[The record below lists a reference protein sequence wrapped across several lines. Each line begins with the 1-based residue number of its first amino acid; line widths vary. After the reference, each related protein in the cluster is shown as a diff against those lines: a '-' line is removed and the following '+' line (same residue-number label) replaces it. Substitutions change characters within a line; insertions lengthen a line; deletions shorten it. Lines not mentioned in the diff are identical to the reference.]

1 MSPRSDL
8 PGAGRPLIGVTTYR
22 EQARWGVWD
31 TRADVLHAQYAD
43 AVLAA
48 GGIPVLLPPAAGDHG
63 ADIRGPDD
71 VATAVVGRID
81 GLVVS
86 GGADVDPARYGEQP
100 HPSTAS
106 WREDRD
112 AWETALL
119 RAADAVGLPT
129 LGVCRGMQ
137 LMAVAAG
144 GSLVQHTPDL
154 VGHEEHSPG
163 GAAFGTTEVST
174 AEGSRLRSLV
184 GPRVEVGCHHHQ
196 TVAAHPGFEATAW
209 AADGSLEAMERAG
222 SRFCLAVQWHPEV
235 RDDHSLFAALVAA
248 AGVRSGTM
256 PG

>member
-1 MSPRSDL
+1 VPTSRRSEL
-8 PGAGRPLIGVTTYR
+8 PLIGITTYR

-48 GGIPVLLPPAAGDHG
+48 GGVPVLLPPAAATDE
-63 ADIRGPDD
+63 
-71 VATAVVGRID
+71 VAVAVVARID

-86 GGADVDPARYGEQP
+86 GGADVDPARYGEEP

-119 RAADAVGLPT
+119 RAADEAGLPT

-154 VGHEEHSPG
+154 VGHEGHSPG
-163 GAAFGTTEVST
+163 ADAFGTTEVTT
-174 AEGSRLRSLV
+174 AEDSLLRTLV

-196 TVAAHPGFEATAW
+196 TVATHPGFEATAW
-209 AADGSLEAMERAG
+209 ADDGSLEAMERPG
-222 SRFCLAVQWHPEV
+222 PRFCLAVQWHPEV
-235 RDDHSLFAALVAA
+235 RDDASLFAGLVAA
-248 AGVRSGTM
+248 ATPTG
-256 PG
+256 P

>member
-1 MSPRSDL
+1 VPTSRRSEL
-8 PGAGRPLIGVTTYR
+8 PLIGITTYR

-48 GGIPVLLPPAAGDHG
+48 GGVPVLLPPAAATDE
-63 ADIRGPDD
+63 
-71 VATAVVGRID
+71 VAVAVVARID

-86 GGADVDPARYGEQP
+86 GGADVDPARYGEEP

-119 RAADAVGLPT
+119 RAADEAGLPT

-154 VGHEEHSPG
+154 VGHEGHSPG
-163 GAAFGTTEVST
+163 ADAFGTTEVTT
-174 AEGSRLRSLV
+174 AEDSLLRTLV

-209 AADGSLEAMERAG
+209 ADDGSLEAMERPG
-222 SRFCLAVQWHPEV
+222 PRFCLAVQWHPEV
-235 RDDHSLFAALVAA
+235 RDDASLFAGLVAA
-248 AGVRSGTM
+248 ATPTG
-256 PG
+256 P

>member
-1 MSPRSDL
+1 MSPRSEL
-8 PGAGRPLIGVTTYR
+8 PLIGITTYR

-48 GGIPVLLPPAAGDHG
+48 GGVPVLLPPASAS
-63 ADIRGPDD
+63 AE
-71 VATAVVGRID
+71 VAAVVVGRVD

-86 GGADVDPARYGEQP
+86 GGADVDPALYGEQP

-119 RAADAVGLPT
+119 RAADAADLPT

-144 GSLVQHTPDL
+144 GALVQHTPEV
-154 VGHEEHSPG
+154 VGHDEHSPG
-163 GAAFGTTEVST
+163 GDVFGTTEVTT
-174 AEGSRLRSLV
+174 AEQSRLRTLL
-184 GPRVEVGCHHHQ
+184 GERVEVGCHHHQ
-196 TVAAHPGFEATAW
+196 TVAAHPGFEASAW
-209 AADGSLEAMERAG
+209 AADGSLEAMERPG
-222 SRFCLAVQWHPEV
+222 PRFCLAVQWHPEV
-235 RDDHSLFAALVAA
+235 REDHSLFAALVAA
-248 AGVRSGTM
+248 ARTG
-256 PG
+256 

>member
-1 MSPRSDL
+1 
-8 PGAGRPLIGVTTYR
+8 
-22 EQARWGVWD
+22 VWD

-48 GGIPVLLPPAAGDHG
+48 GGVPVLLPPASSS
-63 ADIRGPDD
+63 DD
-71 VATAVVGRID
+71 VAALVVTRVD

-86 GGADVDPARYGEQP
+86 GGADVDPALYGEQP

-112 AWETALL
+112 AWETALI
-119 RAADAVGLPT
+119 RAADAAGLPT

-137 LMAVAAG
+137 LMAVAVG

-163 GAAFGTTEVST
+163 GDVFGTTEVTT
-174 AEGSRLRSLV
+174 AEGSLLRSLV
-184 GPRVEVGCHHHQ
+184 GDHVDVGCHHHQ
-196 TVAAHPGFEATAW
+196 TVASHPGFTASAW
-209 AADGSLEAMERAG
+209 AADGSLEAMERPG
-222 SRFCLAVQWHPEV
+222 PRFCLAVQWHPEV

-248 AGVRSGTM
+248 ARTA
-256 PG
+256 